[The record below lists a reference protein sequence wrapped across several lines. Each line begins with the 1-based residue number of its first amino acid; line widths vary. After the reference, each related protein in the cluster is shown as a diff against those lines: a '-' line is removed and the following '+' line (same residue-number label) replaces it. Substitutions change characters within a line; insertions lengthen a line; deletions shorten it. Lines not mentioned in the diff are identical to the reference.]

1 MSSWSFVNDYA
12 RAQGERYARGVEESL
27 QSMLDLGYELDDIV
41 MLVDVS
47 DMRTTIMPKAML
59 GTRDE

>member
-1 MSSWSFVNDYA
+1 MSNWSFVNDYT
-12 RAQGERYARGVEESL
+12 RAQRERYARGVEESL

-59 GTRDE
+59 ETRDE